1 MKSFVNNGYII
12 LKKAIP
18 NSLVIKIQQ
27 SILNSLGSISKNNVN
42 KNYEIFSKKI
52 LSMDKSISPYDL
64 LVDPYIDLEK
74 NRLIHKMLNSK
85 KIYSELVN
93 LIGKDLSFV
102 NDPSLVL
109 NIPKKNSS
117 KKNYLFKDWH
127 QEIWSGASHLT
138 LQTWT
143 PCFQRSS
150 NSGQIE
156 LIPESHTWGHIPHS
170 DRKPTSLPNKYKTI
184 KTNLEYGDIIIFH
197 SMLIHRSLPIFEKS
211 FSPRLSLPC
220 LVKNFR
226 FKNDSFEYLRNWKIF
241 SYSDISIIERKLGN
255 HYLSPYRIVNLKTN
269 QTSSILKK

>member
-1 MKSFVNNGYII
+1 MSSFVNDGYVI
-12 LKKAIP
+12 LKSAIP
-18 NSLVIKIQQ
+18 NSLIVKIQQ
-27 SILNSLGSISKNNVN
+27 SILNSLGSISKDNVD
-42 KNYEIFSKKI
+42 KNYEIFTKKI
-52 LSMDKSISPYDL
+52 LSIEKSINPYDL
-64 LVDPYIDLEK
+64 LVDPHIDLNK
-74 NRLIHKMLNSK
+74 NKLIHKIFNSK
-85 KIYSELVN
+85 KIYSEIVN

-102 NDPSLVL
+102 NDPGLIL

-127 QEIWSGASHLT
+127 QEIWSGTSHLT
-138 LQTWT
+138 LQLWT
-143 PCFQRSS
+143 PFFQRSS

-170 DRKPTSLPNKYKTI
+170 NRKPLSLPKKYKTI
-184 KTNLEYGDIIIFH
+184 KTNLEYGDVIIFH
-197 SMLIHRSLPIFEKS
+197 SMLLHRSMPIFEKS

-226 FKNDSFEYLRNWKIF
+226 FKNDSFEYLKNWKIF